1 MKNLSILAIFCGLL
15 FFPYGVSAQ
24 DDAQET
30 TVLTLDQAIR
40 IALSENIAVRVA
52 DKDIERA
59 EYARKGTYAALFPQ
73 VDGSASYSRTIKKQ
87 VMYMDFDMGS
97 IMGGGGEEGAEGAE
111 TKAGGSDGGG
121 SKNGGGIEVGRWNTY
136 SAGVQA
142 SMPLVNA
149 QLWKS
154 LEISG
159 QDVELAV
166 ERARSSRLETVTQV
180 KQAFYGVLLAKEVY
194 AVYESVYDNAVR
206 NFNQVQMKYNAQKAS
221 ELDFVRAKT
230 AVTSAIPDLYDADNA
245 IALALWRLK
254 AVMGVDLDMNLDVS
268 GSLQD
273 YSQQMFYDIHRHEG
287 APLDRNATMRQIAIQ
302 AEELANA
309 IKMQQYASLPTLSL
323 GFAYSLN
330 AMTNDFK
337 FSEYKWSP
345 YSYIGLSLA
354 IPIFAGGRRSSAVKQ
369 AQVQSRE
376 LELQRLD
383 TERQLKISIRQQLNT
398 METAMNSLSA
408 AQESVE
414 TAAKAYDIA
423 SKSYDVGRS
432 TLTDLNAAQLA
443 LTQAQLSVSQA
454 IYSFVS
460 AQAQLEQILGIDEE
474 EQ

>member
-1 MKNLSILAIFCGLL
+1 MILLSGLVALAVALAPADTAE
-15 FFPYGVSAQ
+15 FP
-24 DDAQET
+24 
-30 TVLTLDQAIR
+30 TVITLSQAME
-40 IALSENIAVRVA
+40 IALSENVAVKVA
-52 DKDIERA
+52 DLEIERS
-59 EYARKGTYAALFPQ
+59 EYAKRGTYASLFPQ
-73 VDGSASYSRTIKKQ
+73 VDGSAAYQRTIKKQ
-87 VMYMDFDMGS
+87 VMYMDFDMS
-97 IMGGGGEEGAEGAE
+97 SMFGGDEGGESPAGADVPA
-111 TKAGGSDGGG
+111 AS
-121 SKNGGGIEVGRWNTY
+121 SGGGIEVGRWNTW
-136 SAGVQA
+136 SAGINA

-154 LEISG
+154 LVVSG

-166 ERARSSRLETVTQV
+166 EKARASRLEMITQV

>member
-1 MKNLSILAIFCGLL
+1 MIVLSGLVALAVALA
-15 FFPYGVSAQ
+15 PADTAEYP
-24 DDAQET
+24 
-30 TVLTLDQAIR
+30 TVITLEQAME
-40 IALSENIAVRVA
+40 IALSENVSVKVA
-52 DKDIERA
+52 DLEIERS
-59 EYARKGTYAALFPQ
+59 EYAKRGTYASLFPQ
-73 VDGSASYSRTIKKQ
+73 VDGSAAYQRTIKKQ

-97 IMGGGGEEGAEGAE
+97 MFGGDDADESLAGME
-111 TKAGGSDGGG
+111 TS
-121 SKNGGGIEVGRWNTY
+121 SSSGGGIEVGRWNTW
-136 SAGVQA
+136 SAGISA

-149 QLWKS
+149 QLWKN
-154 LEISG
+154 LQVSG
-159 QDVELAV
+159 QDVELSV
-166 ERARSSRLETVTQV
+166 EKARASRLEMITQV
-180 KQAFYGVLLAKEVY
+180 KSAFYSVLLAKEVY
-194 AVYESVYDNAVR
+194 SVYESVYDNAVR

-230 AVTSAIPDLYDADNA
+230 SVSSAIPDLYDADNA
-245 IALALWRLK
+245 VVLALWRLK

-273 YSQQMFYDIHRHEG
+273 YTRQMFYDIHRHDDV
-287 APLDRNATMRQIAIQ
+287 ALDRNATMRQIAIQ

-309 IKMQQYASLPTLSL
+309 VKMQQYASLPTLSL
-323 GFAYSLN
+323 AFSYSLN

-345 YSYIGLSLA
+345 YSYVGLSLA
-354 IPIFAGGRRSSAVKQ
+354 IPIFAGGRRTNAVKQ
-369 AQVQSRE
+369 ARVQSRE

-414 TAAKAYDIA
+414 SATKAYDIA

-454 IYSFVS
+454 IYSFVT
-460 AQAQLEQILGIDEE
+460 AKAQLEQILGIDEE
-474 EQ
+474 QQ

>member
-1 MKNLSILAIFCGLL
+1 MILFSSLVAL
-15 FFPYGVSAQ
+15 A
-24 DDAQET
+24 
-30 TVLTLDQAIR
+30 LTLSPADTATYPTVITLRQAME
-40 IALSENIAVRVA
+40 IALSENVSVKVA
-52 DKDIERA
+52 DLEIERS
-59 EYARKGTYAALFPQ
+59 EYAKRGTYASLFPQ
-73 VDGSASYSRTIKKQ
+73 VDGSAAYQRTIKKQ

-97 IMGGGGEEGAEGAE
+97 MFGGGDDTELPEGIEPPAPS
-111 TKAGGSDGGG
+111 GGNS
-121 SKNGGGIEVGRWNTY
+121 GGIEVGRWNTW
-136 SAGVQA
+136 SAGINA

-154 LEISG
+154 LAVSG

-166 ERARSSRLETVTQV
+166 EKARASRLEMITQV
-180 KQAFYGVLLAKEVY
+180 KSAFYGVLLAKEVY
-194 AVYESVYDNAVR
+194 SVYEGVYDNAVR
-206 NFNQVQMKYNAQKAS
+206 NFEQVRMKYNAQKAS
-221 ELDFVRAKT
+221 ELDYVRAKT

-273 YSQQMFYDIHRHEG
+273 YSQQMFYDIHRHDG

-309 IKMQQYASLPTLSL
+309 VKMQQYASLPTLSL

-337 FSEYKWSP
+337 FSEYRWSP
-345 YSYIGLSLA
+345 YSYVGLSLS
-354 IPIFAGGRRSSAVKQ
+354 IPIFAGGRRNYAIKQ
-369 AQVQSRE
+369 AKVQSRE
-376 LELQRLD
+376 LELQRQD

-408 AQESVE
+408 AKESVE

-454 IYSFVS
+454 IYSFVT
-460 AQAQLEQILGIDEE
+460 AQAQLEQILGIEEE

>member
-1 MKNLSILAIFCGLL
+1 MIVLSSLVALAVALAPADTADSPTVITL
-15 FFPYGVSAQ
+15 AQ
-24 DDAQET
+24 AME
-30 TVLTLDQAIR
+30 
-40 IALSENIAVRVA
+40 IALSENVSVKVA
-52 DKDIERA
+52 DLEIERS
-59 EYARKGTYAALFPQ
+59 EYAKQGTYASLFPQ
-73 VDGSASYSRTIKKQ
+73 VDGSATYQRTIKKQ

-97 IMGGGGEEGAEGAE
+97 MFGGDSGDESSSAAMDMG
-111 TKAGGSDGGG
+111 S
-121 SKNGGGIEVGRWNTY
+121 SSGGGIEVGRWNTW
-136 SAGVQA
+136 SAGINA

-149 QLWKS
+149 QLWKN
-154 LEISG
+154 LAVSG

-166 ERARSSRLETVTQV
+166 EKARASRLEMITQV
-180 KQAFYGVLLAKEVY
+180 KTAFYGVLLAKEVY

-221 ELDFVRAKT
+221 ELDFMRAKT
-230 AVTSAIPDLYDADNA
+230 AVSSAIPDLYDADNA
-245 IALALWRLK
+245 VALALWRLK

-268 GSLQD
+268 GSLQE
-273 YSQQMFYDIHRHEG
+273 YSNQMFYDIHRHDD
-287 APLDRNATMRQIAIQ
+287 ATLDRNATMRQIAIQ

-309 IKMQQYASLPTLSL
+309 VKMQQYASLPTLSL
-323 GFAYSLN
+323 AFSYSLN

-345 YSYIGLSLA
+345 FSYVGLSLA

-369 AQVQSRE
+369 ARVQSRE

-383 TERQLKISIRQQLNT
+383 TERQLRISIRQQLNT

-414 TAAKAYDIA
+414 SAAKAYDIA
-423 SKSYDVGRS
+423 VRSYDVGRS

-443 LTQAQLSVSQA
+443 LTQARLSVSQA

-460 AQAQLEQILGIDEE
+460 AKAQLEQILGIDEE
-474 EQ
+474 QQ